1 MCFVFGAARFDSVGL
16 NGTSVVGEAL
26 TAAEGLR
33 SNRLEVRHCTAAQRR
48 SGLDQTWRNETLRS
62 AHAIVSSPLA
72 RLSGG
77 KAGLVMSDQEV
88 EAFLAP
94 RRRAAG
100 H

>member
-1 MCFVFGAARFDSVGL
+1 
-16 NGTSVVGEAL
+16 
-26 TAAEGLR
+26 
-33 SNRLEVRHCTAAQRR
+33 
-48 SGLDQTWRNETLRS
+48 
-62 AHAIVSSPLA
+62 LA